1 VDERIIT
8 SGGMEI
14 PCLTIPEKRKIDI
27 NSPDIKLTGKLNRK
41 YPSTKYKIV
50 EIKFPIK
57 IVVNTLE

>member
-1 VDERIIT
+1 
-8 SGGMEI
+8 MEI

-27 NSPDIKLTGKLNRK
+27 NSPDIKLTGRLNRK